1 MVKNRTAT
9 INYFECVIFLK
20 VIHNFFLM
28 KELIKTYLKPF
39 VHNSLLIGL
48 LLLILFHSEFYLIM
62 FKGLEVKYKREIKQQ
77 IKNGISEENLVI
89 FTFGKNIVNEQSEN
103 FRWMKKNEFRYKG
116 EMYDIIKTE
125 YKGDS
130 IVYHVFHDLKESAL
144 FSNLDKHILDYLSS
158 NREKGNELL
167 SLTKNF
173 CKYYLT
179 PFTNNTQTIN
189 PKAENLNAQYSQN
202 IILLSPRIFD
212 PPPEV

>member
-1 MVKNRTAT
+1 
-9 INYFECVIFLK
+9 
-20 VIHNFFLM
+20 M

-39 VHNSLLIGL
+39 FYNSLLIGL
-48 LLLILFHSEFYLIM
+48 LLLILFHSEFYIIM

-77 IKNGISEENLVI
+77 IKNGISEEKLVI
-89 FTFGKNIVNEQSEN
+89 FTFGKNILNEKSED
-103 FRWMKKNEFRYKG
+103 FIWMKKNEFRYKG

-144 FSNLDKHILDYLSS
+144 FSNLDKHILDFLSS

-167 SLTKNF
+167 SITNNF

-179 PFTNNTQTIN
+179 PVINNNQTLN
-189 PKAENLNAQYSQN
+189 PKVENLNTQYSQN